1 MAGKQVVCKLQ
12 LLQFKNILTT
22 EKESKF
28 LIDSNTQISNLD
40 IEKYSSCHN
49 FEKMHSS
56 GSKLVTLAYS
66 YVDSKM
72 PPPPPHSTTK
82 KKKTQK

>member
-12 LLQFKNILTT
+12 LLQFKKILVT

-28 LIDSNTQISNLD
+28 LIDSDTQISNLD
-40 IEKYSSCHN
+40 IEKYSSCHY

-56 GSKLVTLAYS
+56 GLDLNW
-66 YVDSKM
+66 
-72 PPPPPHSTTK
+72 
-82 KKKTQK
+82 